1 MSVYKSSDLK
11 VSRKGQQNV
20 SYSMDMWEW
29 MVHWMLVVGLS
40 FFSLQAGAAKS
51 ATTSKPSPVIL
62 IVGDSLS
69 AEYGIRRGS
78 GWVSLL
84 SSKLQQEMPTARVV
98 NASIS
103 GDTTSGGRSRLPA
116 LLARHQPT
124 HVILELGANDAL
136 RGMPLKASEDNLTQ
150 MVKVSKKVGAQVLI
164 LGMQLPPN
172 YGSRYAQQFGQL
184 FINVAQKEKTA
195 LVPFFLSQVA
205 DVAQSQDLFLNDQ
218 LHPNEKAQPILLN
231 NVWGV
236 LETILK

>member
-1 MSVYKSSDLK
+1 MFHL
-11 VSRKGQQNV
+11 
-20 SYSMDMWEW
+20 
-29 MVHWMLVVGLS
+29 MLAAGLS
-40 FFSLQAGAAKS
+40 FFSLQAGAAKT

-84 SSKLQQEMPTARVV
+84 SSKLQQEMQPASVV

-103 GDTTSGGRSRLPA
+103 GDTTAGGRSRLPA
-116 LLARHQPT
+116 LLARHRPT
-124 HVILELGANDAL
+124 HVILELGTNDAL
-136 RGMPLKASEDNLTQ
+136 RGMPLKASADNLTQ
-150 MVKVSKKVGAQVLI
+150 MVKESKKAGAHVLI

-172 YGSRYAQQFGQL
+172 YGSRYAQEFGQL
-184 FINVAQKEKTA
+184 FVKVAQKEKTA
-195 LVPFFLSQVA
+195 LVPFFLSKVA
-205 DVAQSQDLFLNDQ
+205 DVAQSQDLFLSDQ

-236 LETILK
+236 LGPALK